1 MKPLLWIYVCLYAAL
16 ALWSIREH
24 LSRDQPAWKALLDTI
39 CSALGLGGMCLF
51 LTGGADP
58 RISAVWAYVFPLLM
72 VEEAIDLRFEL
83 AQWRA
88 GHGEWGDPQIRSLL
102 WVMLAGGVVF
112 AVPYYWMNFLVAYG
126 G

>member
-1 MKPLLWIYVCLYAAL
+1 MKPLLWIYVGLYAAL

-24 LSRDQPAWKALLDTI
+24 LSRDQPAWKALLDTV

-51 LTGGADP
+51 LTGEADP

-83 AQWRA
+83 THW
-88 GHGEWGDPQIRSLL
+88 RSLL
-102 WVMLAGGVVF
+102 WVMLAGGVLF
-112 AVPYYWMNFLVAYG
+112 AVPYYWMNFQVAFG